1 MRTADIVVAA
11 GIGIMTVL
19 LTGGMHYIITPPA
32 TAVQQTVVSQ
42 PPTEPFP

>member
-19 LTGGMHYIITPPA
+19 LTSGMHHILTPRPV
-32 TAVQQTVVSQ
+32 TGQQTVVSQ
-42 PPTEPFP
+42 SPREPFP